1 MPSELII
8 SDTVNLSPALV
19 NSAAIELSEIIE
31 AGAKS
36 LAPVGLDVQP
46 VKADML
52 RLPDDQAQIIV
63 QTCNLLFAALCEY
76 ENGLWAEQHAKDP
89 MSLVTARINAGR
101 ANAVIEALFY
111 GPTAALLWM
120 AMDRAPIAY
129 SGLAKASP
137 SQHIIDRTYGVKR
150 K

>member
-8 SDTVNLSPALV
+8 SGTVNLSPALV
-19 NSAAIELSEIIE
+19 NSAASELLEITE
-31 AGAKS
+31 AGAKA
-36 LAPVGLDVQP
+36 LAPLGANVQP

-63 QTCNLLFAALCEY
+63 ETCNMLFAALCEY
-76 ENGLWAEQHAKDP
+76 ENGLWMEANAKDP
-89 MSLVTARINAGR
+89 MALVTARVNAGR
-101 ANAVIEALFY
+101 ADAVIEALFY

-120 AMDRAPIAY
+120 ALDRAPIAY
-129 SGLAKASP
+129 CGLAKASP
-137 SQHIIDRTYGVKR
+137 SQNIINRTYGNKR